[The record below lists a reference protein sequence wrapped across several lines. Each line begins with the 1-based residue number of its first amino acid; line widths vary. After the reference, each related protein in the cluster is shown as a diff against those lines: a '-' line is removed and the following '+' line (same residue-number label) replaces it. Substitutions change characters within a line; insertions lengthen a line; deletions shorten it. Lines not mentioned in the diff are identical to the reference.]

1 MDFLIFIFGIL
12 GNIVSLF
19 VFFAPVPTFYRI
31 YKEKST
37 EGFQSIPYLVALFS
51 SMLWLYYA
59 FLKGHS
65 FLLITINSFGCV
77 IEMVYIA
84 IYIAYA
90 LRAARSST
98 IKLFALMNVGLFS
111 LLILIMHFIP
121 NGDARTTVFG
131 WICTTIS
138 VSVFAA
144 PLGIVARVVRTKSV
158 EFMPFS
164 LSFFLTLSAIMWFGY
179 GFFQK
184 DWCIMIPNI
193 VGFVLGLSQ
202 MVLYGYYRNK
212 GVIIIK
218 DEIMDE
224 QLPQHVVHPPSG
236 RASVVHPV
244 TVEIPAPINGG
255 EARADEQQPQP
266 SQLPEGAVEVVVS
279 GNDPGS
285 DQPS

>member
-1 MDFLIFIFGIL
+1 MAFFNHHHLWTFTFGIL
-12 GNIVSLF
+12 GNIVSFF
-19 VFFAPVPTFYRI
+19 VFLAPVPTFYRI
-31 YKEKST
+31 YRSKKT
-37 EGFQSIPYLVALFS
+37 EDFQSIPYLIALFS

-59 FLKGHS
+59 LLKGHS

-77 IEMVYIA
+77 IEMMYIA

-90 LRAARSST
+90 PRSARNST
-98 IKLFALMNVGLFS
+98 IKLFALMNMGLFS
-111 LLILIMHFIP
+111 LLILITHFIP

-144 PLGIVARVVRTKSV
+144 PLSIVARVVQTNSV

-193 VGFVLGLSQ
+193 MGFVLGLSQ
-202 MVLYGYYRNK
+202 MVLYGYYRNR
-212 GVIIIK
+212 
-218 DEIMDE
+218 EE
-224 QLPQHVVHPPSG
+224 LPQHDVPPPSG
-236 RASVVHPV
+236 KASEVHPV
-244 TVEIPAPINGG
+244 KGG
-255 EARADEQQPQP
+255 EARADEQQPQL
-266 SQLPEGAVEVVVS
+266 SQPKGAVEVVVS
-279 GNDPGS
+279 GDDPGS

>member
-1 MDFLIFIFGIL
+1 MI
-12 GNIVSLF
+12 GNIVSFF
-19 VFFAPVPTFYRI
+19 VFLAPMPTFYRI
-31 YKEKST
+31 YRNKST
-37 EGFQSIPYLVALFS
+37 EEFQSIPYLVALFS

-90 LRAARSST
+90 LTAARNST
-98 IKLFALMNVGLFS
+98 IKLFALMNMGLFS
-111 LLILIMHFIP
+111 LLILITHFIP
-121 NGDARTTVFG
+121 NDDARAMVFG

-144 PLGIVARVVRTKSV
+144 PLSIVARVVRTKSV

-184 DWCIMIPNI
+184 DWCIMIPNT

-202 MVLYGYYRNK
+202 MVVYGYYRNNE
-212 GVIIIK
+212 V
-218 DEIMDE
+218 MDE
-224 QLPQHVVHPPSG
+224 KLPQHVAITVVRPPLGGVSEV
-236 RASVVHPV
+236 RPV
-244 TVEIPAPINGG
+244 TDEISPPIDRG

-266 SQLPEGAVEVVVS
+266 SQLPKGAMEVVVS
-279 GNDPGS
+279 GDDLES

>member
-90 LRAARSST
+90 LRAAR
-98 IKLFALMNVGLFS
+98 
-111 LLILIMHFIP
+111 
-121 NGDARTTVFG
+121 
-131 WICTTIS
+131 
-138 VSVFAA
+138 
-144 PLGIVARVVRTKSV
+144 VR
-158 EFMPFS
+158 
-164 LSFFLTLSAIMWFGY
+164 I
-179 GFFQK
+179 
-184 DWCIMIPNI
+184 D
-193 VGFVLGLSQ
+193 
-202 MVLYGYYRNK
+202 
-212 GVIIIK
+212 
-218 DEIMDE
+218 
-224 QLPQHVVHPPSG
+224 H
-236 RASVVHPV
+236 
-244 TVEIPAPINGG
+244 
-255 EARADEQQPQP
+255 
-266 SQLPEGAVEVVVS
+266 
-279 GNDPGS
+279 
-285 DQPS
+285 